1 MMFPEVR
8 VIIMRTSEDDYL
20 DALQRFKQGY
30 QASRRINIIKNH
42 KDSINPPPLRQQ
54 LIEIAREKGV
64 EYE

>member
-1 MMFPEVR
+1 MIFPEVR
-8 VIIMRTSEDDYL
+8 VIMRIYEDDYER
-20 DALQRFKQGY
+20 ALQRIKQGY

-64 EYE
+64 ECE